1 MIINNQFFRN
11 WNSHALIT
19 AEFSLSQLL
28 SLVVTTQD
36 CACLLSLKLSNLDLA
51 LPVLVL
57 AELLDAVITLLH
69 EIERLGHVFLVLHEL
84 LQLSAL
90 LVYIVNGLVGF
101 LNIGLFLL
109 EGGQPG

>member
-19 AEFSLSQLL
+19 AEFSLSHLL
-28 SLVVTTQD
+28 GLVVTTED
-36 CACLLSLKLSNLDLA
+36 CSCLLSLELSNLDLA

-57 AELLDAVITLLH
+57 TELFDAVITLLH
-69 EIERLGHVFLVLHEL
+69 EVEWLRHVFLVLHEL

-90 LVYIVNGLVGF
+90 LVYVVDGLVGF

-109 EGGQPG
+109 EGCQLG

>member
-1 MIINNQFFRN
+1 MKKVASSVTR
-11 WNSHALIT
+11 A
-19 AEFSLSQLL
+19 AELGLL
-28 SLVVTTQD
+28 HLLHLVVLADNGT
-36 CACLLSLKLSNLDLA
+36 CLLGLELRDLDLA

-69 EIERLGHVFLVLHEL
+69 EIEWLGHVFLVLHKL

-90 LVYIVNGLVGF
+90 LVYVVDGLVGF

-109 EGGQPG
+109 EGSQPG

>member
-1 MIINNQFFRN
+1 M
-11 WNSHALIT
+11 
-19 AEFSLSQLL
+19 
-28 SLVVTTQD
+28 TTQD

-69 EIERLGHVFLVLHEL
+69 EIEWLGHVFLVLHEL

-90 LVYIVNGLVGF
+90 LVYIVDGLVGF

-109 EGGQPG
+109 EGGQLG

>member
-11 WNSHALIT
+11 WNSHTLIT
-19 AEFSLSQLL
+19 AEFSLSHLL
-28 SLVVTTQD
+28 GMVVTTKD
-36 CACLLSLKLSNLDLA
+36 CPCLLSLELSNLDLA

-69 EIERLGHVFLVLHEL
+69 EIEWLGHVFLVLHKL

-90 LVYIVNGLVGF
+90 LVYVVDGLVGF

>member
-1 MIINNQFFRN
+1 M
-11 WNSHALIT
+11 
-19 AEFSLSQLL
+19 
-28 SLVVTTQD
+28 VVTAQD
-36 CACLLSLKLSNLDLA
+36 CPCLLSLELSNLDLA

-84 LQLSAL
+84 LQLSAFF
-90 LVYIVNGLVGF
+90 VYVVDSLVGL

-109 EGGQPG
+109 EGGQLG